1 MSFFFLMAVY
11 LTETIGDESMD
22 ALDYRPFGYA
32 EIFADIHEYT
42 TELKDFS
49 TEEESISDN
58 SNTILGEYINCLEIA
73 GNHWDTASE
82 VFNQT
87 EVLDEDYEL
96 VLRLMTKVST
106 YISQCGQIGLQL
118 ADMPTEF
125 SAPLN
130 KMTAELNTAL
140 KEDRNYV
147 METWQ
152 NARNGN

>member
-1 MSFFFLMAVY
+1 MSVLNHK
-11 LTETIGDESMD
+11 
-22 ALDYRPFGYA
+22 PFGYA

-42 TELKDFS
+42 TELQEFS
-49 TEEESISDN
+49 AGEESISDN
-58 SNTILGEYINCLEIA
+58 SNTILSEYINCLETA

-87 EVLDEDYEL
+87 EILDEDYEL
-96 VLRLMTKVST
+96 VLRLMTKAST
-106 YISQCGQIGLQL
+106 YISQCTQIGLQL
-118 ADMPTEF
+118 ADMPTEY

-130 KMTAELNTAL
+130 KMTSELNTAL

-152 NARNGN
+152 TARNGN